1 TCSMTDGNDCYQNAL
16 AERVNGI
23 LKMELLLKKPKD
35 LKEARTMVAESVD
48 IYNQMRPHT
57 ALKYKM
63 PDEVHRAF

>member
-1 TCSMTDGNDCYQNAL
+1 MTNGYDCYQNAL

-48 IYNQMRPHT
+48 IYNQMRLHT
-57 ALKYKM
+57 ALKYKT

>member
-1 TCSMTDGNDCYQNAL
+1 DGNDCYQNAL